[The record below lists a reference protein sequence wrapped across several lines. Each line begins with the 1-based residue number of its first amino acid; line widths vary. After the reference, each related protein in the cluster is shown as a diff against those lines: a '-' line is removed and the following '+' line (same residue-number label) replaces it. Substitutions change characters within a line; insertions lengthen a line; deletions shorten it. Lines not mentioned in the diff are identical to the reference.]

1 MNRADDVSTPMM
13 ICGSIRS
20 ARELGH
26 ADPSQDSMALHRRLD
41 EATDS
46 IDARRSDTQG

>member
-1 MNRADDVSTPMM
+1 MM

-26 ADPSQDSMALHRRLD
+26 ADPSQDSMASHSRRLRRPLRIRLD
-41 EATDS
+41 AATDT